1 MTLKKIILRQK
12 DNKQYIHYEDPDGI
26 VYKELSDDDFNALLE
41 KLKFDDDFALPDRLV
56 QDYITDGSVMPTFKR
71 SLLFSDEDMHSLIES
86 FRQHVKRKRRPKQNT
101 NQKRKRTKKTK
112 KHLNKKKY

>member
-41 KLKFDDDFALPDRLV
+41 
-56 QDYITDGSVMPTFKR
+56 
-71 SLLFSDEDMHSLIES
+71 
-86 FRQHVKRKRRPKQNT
+86 N
-101 NQKRKRTKKTK
+101 
-112 KHLNKKKY
+112 